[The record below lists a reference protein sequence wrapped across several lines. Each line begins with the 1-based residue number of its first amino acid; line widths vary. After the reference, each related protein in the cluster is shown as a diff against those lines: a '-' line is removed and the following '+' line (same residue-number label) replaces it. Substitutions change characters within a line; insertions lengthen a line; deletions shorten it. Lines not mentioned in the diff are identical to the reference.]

1 MIAGVQQDLN
11 QPEKISLKM
20 GDYTQNGGESRSKIY
35 KKKGKNKYNDRYTIQ
50 TVSKS
55 NIEKREQAIF
65 FSESEG
71 ELRFLGIINNNKN
84 YLYIKTRIMGCKAK
98 KKKKTQKKAMHFS
111 NVQANKSIYFLT
123 LLSHESPADLS

>member
-55 NIEKREQAIF
+55 NIEKREQALF
-65 FSESEG
+65 F
-71 ELRFLGIINNNKN
+71 LRARKN
-84 YLYIKTRIMGCKAK
+84 YASLEY
-98 KKKKTQKKAMHFS
+98 
-111 NVQANKSIYFLT
+111 
-123 LLSHESPADLS
+123 